1 MIRKNILKTLGFA
14 SVMLFT
20 ASCSDFGT
28 MNDNPNAI
36 VTPVTSALLTNA
48 LLDFDSPATNGSIRN
63 GLYCQYFAETQYTET
78 SLYAI
83 PQIGWDG
90 NYAGSL
96 YDLQNIINNNTDP
109 ATKAYAALNGSNNNQ
124 IALARIVKAYRFLM
138 LTDQWGDMPYSEALQ
153 LKTQPK
159 YDTQQEIYTG
169 LFKELKEAVAQFDGG
184 ASPAGD
190 IVHSGNLTRWKKF
203 ANSLRLIMAVR
214 LSKVDPT
221 TGKAQFLDALASTG
235 GVIDANEDNTQ
246 VAYPGGTFNSPWY
259 NTYNGRKD
267 YGISDVIVNMLYAT
281 SDARVNAYGEPN
293 ASGTVVPM
301 PYGLTRDD
309 AVNYTNAHADW
320 SRILNPT
327 YRAGSATSFVLTA
340 ASVYLARA
348 EAAALGWTTESASTM
363 YSKGLEM
370 SWKQWGVFDQAKF
383 NAFMSN
389 ASVQLGTTND
399 DILTK
404 VRTQRYISFFPDG
417 ANGWS
422 EWRRTGVPALAPT
435 PKATNV
441 SKQIPRRFVYGSN
454 EPNLNKTNYQAAV
467 SRLTGGDT
475 QDAKIWW
482 DK

>member
-1 MIRKNILKTLGFA
+1 MIRKNILKSLGLA
-14 SVMLFT
+14 SVMLFA

-48 LLDFDSPATNGSIRN
+48 LLDFDSPATTGSMRN

-90 NYAGSL
+90 LYAGSL
-96 YDLQNIINNNTDP
+96 YDLQNIINNNTDA
-109 ATKAYAALNGSNNNQ
+109 ATKVYAALNGSNNNQ
-124 IALARIVKAYRFLM
+124 IALARIVKAYRLLM
-138 LTDQWGDMPYSEALQ
+138 MTDQWGDMPYSEALK
-153 LKTQPK
+153 LNNIPK
-159 YDTQQEIYTG
+159 YDSQQDIYTG

-184 ASPAGD
+184 AVPAGD
-190 IVHSGNLTRWKKF
+190 IVHSGNITRWKKF
-203 ANSLRLIMAVR
+203 ANSLRLVMALR
-214 LSKVDPT
+214 LSKVDAT
-221 TGKAQFLDALASTG
+221 TGKAQFLDALASNG
-235 GVIDANEDNTQ
+235 GVIESNDDNTQ
-246 VAYPGGTFNSPWY
+246 VVYPGGTYKSPWF
-259 NTYNGRKD
+259 NLYNGRKD
-267 YGISDVIVNMLYAT
+267 YGVSDVLVNMLNST
-281 SDARVNAYGEPN
+281 SDARVLAFGEAN

-320 SRILNPT
+320 SRILNPNFRLETSTT
-327 YRAGSATSFVLTA
+327 YVLTA
-340 ASVYLARA
+340 SHVFLARA
-348 EAAALGWTTESASTM
+348 EAAALGWTTESAATM
-363 YSKGLEM
+363 YSKGIEA
-370 SWKQWGVFDQAKF
+370 SWKQWGVFDQTKF
-383 NAFMSN
+383 NTFLTSEA
-389 ASVQLGTTND
+389 VQLGSTD
-399 DILTK
+399 ALTK
-404 VRTQRYISFFPDG
+404 IRTQRYIAFFPDG

-422 EWRRTGVPALAPT
+422 EWRRTGVPNLT
-435 PKATNV
+435 PSSKATNA

-454 EPNLNKTNYQAAV
+454 EPNLNKANYQAAV